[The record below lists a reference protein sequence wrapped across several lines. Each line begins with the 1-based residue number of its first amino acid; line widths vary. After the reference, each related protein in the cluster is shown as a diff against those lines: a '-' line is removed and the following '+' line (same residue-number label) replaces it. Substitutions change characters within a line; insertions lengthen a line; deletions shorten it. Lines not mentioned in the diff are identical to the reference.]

1 MLPMVAI
8 KRNIVYDEN
17 KDLSSDIYY
26 PNDTTS
32 NTKILIFWHGG
43 GWFRGNKESAKEI
56 GVALANAGF
65 MTFIP
70 DYSLAPKNIFPAAHD
85 DALHFI
91 DWLLKSEYT
100 DQDDLKNIVQIG
112 ASVGGTLAL
121 YVAGKYGFPTVT
133 WSAPVEFSNWIRN
146 HQTTKASK
154 DAKNEL
160 GINDPQQI
168 REAFYKYFTLTYT
181 GTDNEKILQQL
192 DACSYDFSK
201 LGKLMMMNSADELT
215 PIASVLSFIRF
226 LANKN
231 LGVELLVIPG
241 HGHAMDYGSD
251 YIDESLDF
259 LYQTIKRQK

>member
-1 MLPMVAI
+1 
-8 KRNIVYDEN
+8 
-17 KDLSSDIYY
+17 
-26 PNDTTS
+26 
-32 NTKILIFWHGG
+32 
-43 GWFRGNKESAKEI
+43 
-56 GVALANAGF
+56 

-160 GINDPQQI
+160 GINDPQQ
-168 REAFYKYFTLTYT
+168 
-181 GTDNEKILQQL
+181 N
-192 DACSYDFSK
+192 
-201 LGKLMMMNSADELT
+201 
-215 PIASVLSFIRF
+215 
-226 LANKN
+226 
-231 LGVELLVIPG
+231 
-241 HGHAMDYGSD
+241 
-251 YIDESLDF
+251 
-259 LYQTIKRQK
+259 